1 MTDFSKSFAYTLQVY
16 EVDKN
21 TWADKRLVGKFNRA
35 SVSKTAGRMVESAN
49 MTMDRSLGE
58 SFTEGYYRI
67 AAKVT
72 QQGSTERHDIATLYC
87 TSVSGMVDYGIDE
100 LTINGLSVL
109 YPANGC
115 VMDFGSYAPQGSDG
129 AAFAKSILSEVLH
142 APIEVHG
149 SFQIADNHVFDLGA
163 KRLDCV
169 WDVLEA
175 AGWCIQIDERG
186 VVHILELP
194 TEPINQTM
202 SFDNA
207 TIANGI
213 PYGLDWSQVPNRYI
227 AFDGVNLGVW
237 VNDDPKSVVSTTRR
251 GFVMD
256 YDGGIDTNPVLVGG
270 ETLDMYC
277 RRMLKSL
284 STVTHEITKE
294 REYSDGIYPYS
305 VVKMAVQPTGDIM
318 NMRVTSR
325 EIRCDDDLTV
335 TETYAG
341 EVSLWD

>member
-16 EVDKN
+16 EVDRV
-21 TWADKRLVGKFNRA
+21 TWADKRLMGNFNNA

-49 MTMDRSLGE
+49 MTMDRLLGE
-58 SFTEGYYRI
+58 SFEEGYYRI
-67 AAKVT
+67 VVKVT
-72 QQGSTERHDIATLYC
+72 QDGSTERHDIATLYC
-87 TSVSGMVDYGIDE
+87 TSVSGTVDHGVDE
-100 LTINGLSVL
+100 VTINGLSVL

-129 AAFAKSILSEVLH
+129 AMFVKNVLSEVLH

-163 KRLDCV
+163 KRLDCA

-186 VVHILELP
+186 VVHIRELP
-194 TEPINQTM
+194 SDPVNSTTG
-202 SFDNA
+202 FDNA
-207 TIANGI
+207 TIASGV

-227 AFDGVNLGVW
+227 AFDGATLGVC
-237 VNDDPKSVVSTTRR
+237 VNDDPRSVVSTKSR

-256 YDGGIDTNPVLVGG
+256 FDGGVDTNPVLVGG

-284 STVTHEITKE
+284 SSVTHEVTKE
-294 REYSDGIYPYS
+294 REYSDGVYPYS
-305 VVKMAVQPTGDIM
+305 VVRMVVQPTGETMD
-318 NMRVTSR
+318 MRVTRR
-325 EIRCDDDLTV
+325 EIRCGEDLTV

-341 EVSLWD
+341 EVLLWD

>member
-1 MTDFSKSFAYTLQVY
+1 MTDFSKSFSYTLQVY
-16 EVDKN
+16 EVDRT
-21 TWADKRLVGKFNRA
+21 TWADKRLVGRFNSA
-35 SVSKTAGRMVESAN
+35 SVSKTNGRMVESAN

-67 AAKVT
+67 AARVT
-72 QQGSTERHDIATLYC
+72 QDGSTERHDIATLYC
-87 TSVSGMVDYGIDE
+87 TSVSGTVDYGVDE

-109 YPANGC
+109 YPAENC

-129 AAFAKSILSEVLH
+129 ATFAKDVLGEVLH

-149 SFQIADNHVFDLGA
+149 SFEIADNHVFDLGA

-186 VVHILELP
+186 VVHIRELP
-194 TEPINQTM
+194 TEPINSTTE
-202 SFDNA
+202 FDIA
-207 TIANGI
+207 TISSGI
-213 PYGLDWSQVPNRYI
+213 PYGLDWSTVPNRYMV
-227 AFDGVNLGVW
+227 FDGTTLGVW
-237 VNDDPKSVVSTTRR
+237 VNDDPKSVVSTKSR
-251 GFVMD
+251 GFVRD
-256 YDGGIDTNPVLVGG
+256 YDGGVDTNPVLVGG

-284 STVTHEITKE
+284 SVVTHEVTKE
-294 REYSDGIYPYS
+294 REYSDGVYPFS
-305 VVKMAVQPTGDIM
+305 VVRMAVQPTGDM
-318 NMRVTSR
+318 MDMRVTSR
-325 EIRCDDDLTV
+325 EIRCDNDLTV
-335 TETYAG
+335 SETYAG

>member
-1 MTDFSKSFAYTLQVY
+1 MTDFSKSFSYTLQVY
-16 EVDKN
+16 EVDRT
-21 TWADKRLVGKFNRA
+21 TWADKRLVGKFNSA

-58 SFTEGYYRI
+58 GFDEGYYRI
-67 AAKVT
+67 AVKVT
-72 QQGSTERHDIATLYC
+72 QDGSTERHDIATLYC
-87 TSVSGMVDYGIDE
+87 TSVSGIVDYGVDQ
-100 LTINGLSVL
+100 LTVNGLSVL
-109 YPANGC
+109 YPASRC

-129 AAFAKSILSEVLH
+129 AMFAKNVLKDVLH

-149 SFQIADNHVFDLGA
+149 SFEIADNHVFDLGA

-186 VVHILELP
+186 VVHIRELP
-194 TEPINQTM
+194 TEPVNSTTG
-202 SFDNA
+202 FDSA

-227 AFDGVNLGVW
+227 AFDGTSLGVW
-237 VNDDPKSVVSTTRR
+237 VNDDPNSVVSTKSR

-256 YDGGIDTNPVLVGG
+256 YDGGVDTSPVLVGG

-284 STVTHEITKE
+284 STVTHEVTKE
-294 REYSDGIYPYS
+294 REYSDGVYPYS
-305 VVKMAVQPTGDIM
+305 VVRMTVQPTGNMMD
-318 NMRVTSR
+318 MRVTQR
-325 EIRCDDDLTV
+325 EIRCSDDLTV
-335 TETYAG
+335 TETYVG